1 MALVSMNTAKAYL
14 RVDTSDEDMLIDSL
28 LTSATQLCYDVARL
42 DNETIEA
49 VEADA
54 TEDDSRELAGIRSS
68 LVVAI
73 LFTLGYL
80 FEHREEADHVD
91 LENTIRTLLY
101 AVREGR

>member
-91 LENTIRTLLY
+91 LENTVRALLY